1 MKKNY
6 KEIEKDY
13 INLKQQVDGAVNFS
27 VSRNLIQQF
36 CEEGKLNIDALE
48 SLYIIFIDNI
58 DSLY

>member
-27 VSRNLIQQF
+27 VSRNLIHF
-36 CEEGKLNIDALE
+36 
-48 SLYIIFIDNI
+48 
-58 DSLY
+58 